1 MKTKLKMYL
10 VVNSGHLDEAI
21 TEEYG
26 FEQDKYGIGFESI
39 VAEEW
44 NNGSNYHIN
53 IDGENDKWEQEKVDK
68 KESSFG
74 SVRAYLNDMAKRGLI
89 AKGEYLIKVSW

>member
-1 MKTKLKMYL
+1 MKTELKTYI
-10 VVNSGHLDEAI
+10 VVNYEDLDEAI

-26 FEQDKYGIGFESI
+26 FKQDKYGFECTA
-39 VAEEW
+39 AEEW
-44 NNGSNYHIN
+44 NNDSNYVIN
-53 IDGENDKWEQEKVDK
+53 VDGENDKWDQAKVDK